1 MVKNPPCVTSE
12 NQRSFQS
19 VEDMIDEEFAQK
31 LLEKHEFL
39 LQRKSV
45 DCLSVECPCSEVVA
59 LSFSLRD
66 EEGFDMLVDLTAID
80 HGEDAE
86 GRFSTVMHFYSLVHR
101 GYLRV
106 HSECPDN
113 EKPSMPSISEVY
125 PAANWHER
133 ETYDMFGIVFP
144 GHPDLRRI
152 LMWDDYP
159 YFPLRKEFPLAGIDT
174 PLPADDVAD
183 VTQASVEPAPMM
195 GGPFVSSVDGPM
207 SDSEPRAR
215 DESWTEESEKPV

>member
-1 MVKNPPCVTSE
+1 
-12 NQRSFQS
+12 
-19 VEDMIDEEFAQK
+19 
-31 LLEKHEFL
+31 
-39 LQRKSV
+39 
-45 DCLSVECPCSEVVA
+45 
-59 LSFSLRD
+59 
-66 EEGFDMLVDLTAID
+66 
-80 HGEDAE
+80 
-86 GRFSTVMHFYSLVHR
+86 
-101 GYLRV
+101 
-106 HSECPDN
+106 
-113 EKPSMPSISEVY
+113 MPSISEIY

-133 ETYDMFGIVFP
+133 ETYDMFGIDFL

-174 PLPADDVAD
+174 PLPADDVAE

-195 GGPFVSSVDGPM
+195 GGPFVSSGDGPM